1 MFCDQYAELH
11 FALPLCHFLAVPL
24 LDFYFTTLAP
34 MTTDNTLSTTSHK
47 PRILTGDTPTSTGLH
62 LGHYVGS
69 LENRLR
75 LQDEYDCYFLI
86 ANVHAFTTLADKPA
100 DIRANT
106 LGIIKDWLAVGLDPE
121 RSTFV
126 LQSEIPAI
134 AELTFLFAMLIPFNK
149 VMRNPTLKTEIE
161 TKGLGETYPF
171 GFPMYAVGQCADI
184 LAFRPELVPVGED
197 QEAHIEMCR
206 DVALKFNQMYCGV
219 GNRVPAEEHAKAN
232 SAGAG
237 GLFPI
242 PRAKIGRV
250 ARLAG
255 LDGVN
260 KMSKSLGNAIFLYD
274 DAKTVQKKLNK
285 ITVIVDEA
293 TKRVAQN
300 HVLLQYCD
308 AFLAED
314 RAKAIRAEYAS
325 GKEMMHGHIK
335 AELGEAVNALI
346 EPMRVRRA
354 RLEASPLPGH
364 LGGDEMVIDV
374 IRKGVAK
381 ANVVAEE
388 TLHEAKKAMGMG
400 FLKRKIS

>member
-1 MFCDQYAELH
+1 MSL
-11 FALPLCHFLAVPL
+11 
-24 LDFYFTTLAP
+24 
-34 MTTDNTLSTTSHK
+34 

-69 LENRLR
+69 LENRLK
-75 LQDEYDCYFLI
+75 LQSEYDCYFLV
-86 ANVHAFTTLADKPA
+86 ANVHAFTTLADKPEQ
-100 DIRANT
+100 IRANT
-106 LGIIKDWLAVGLDPE
+106 LGIVKDWLAVGLDPE

-184 LAFRPELVPVGED
+184 LTFRPDLVPVGED

-219 GNRVPAEEHAKAN
+219 GNRVVADEHVK
-232 SAGAG
+232 AG
-237 GLFPI
+237 GLFPV
-242 PRAKIGRV
+242 PKAKIGRV
-250 ARLAG
+250 ARLVG

-274 DAKTVQKKLNK
+274 TAKDVQKKINK
-285 ITVIVDEA
+285 ITTGRQSPTDPGDA
-293 TKRVAQN
+293 GN
-300 HVLLQYCD
+300 VLMQYVD
-308 AFLAED
+308 AFIPRE
-314 RAKAIRAEYAS
+314 RADELKRRYAA
-325 GKEMMHGHIK
+325 GDNLGDGHVK
-335 AELGEAVNALI
+335 QELGEAINLLL

-354 RLEASPLPGH
+354 QLD
-364 LGGDEMVIDV
+364 GDKGDALVTDI
-374 IRKGVAK
+374 IRRGIKK
-381 ANVVAEE
+381 ANIVAEE
-388 TLHEAKKAMGMG
+388 TLLLAKRAMKLEFGARVLG
-400 FLKRKIS
+400 